1 MKNIKLSYSTPDY
14 KIEGDRV
21 ICTIHF
27 YFKKE
32 IIRELLL
39 LENKK
44 LLNFLSNNLNITLS
58 NVFNIALDNYYNN
71 NKNPYFNFIIVREAK
86 CHPND
91 SFNEKLGKQ
100 IAKAKCL
107 IAANKR
113 FKTLLKIMSEYYYEQ
128 YKYYNVNSLKREYTC
143 DNKKKYLKT
152 LIKQ

>member
-1 MKNIKLSYSTPDY
+1 MQNIKLSYSTPDY
-14 KIEGDRV
+14 KIEGNRV

-39 LENKK
+39 LGNKK
-44 LLNFLSNNLNITLS
+44 LLSVLSNNFNIILDD
-58 NVFNIALDNYYNN
+58 VFNTALDNYYNN
-71 NKNPYFNFIIVREAK
+71 NDPYFNFIMVREAK

-91 SFNEKLGKQ
+91 SFDEKLGKR

-113 FKTLLKIMSEYYYEQ
+113 FETLLKIMSEYYYEQ
-128 YKYYNVNSLKREYTC
+128 YKYYNVNFLRRETTYQ
-143 DNKKKYLKT
+143 NKKDYLKK
-152 LIKQ
+152 LIK

>member
-1 MKNIKLSYSTPDY
+1 MQNIKLSYSTPDY
-14 KIEGDRV
+14 KIEGNKV

-39 LENKK
+39 LGNKK
-44 LLNFLSNNLNITLS
+44 LLNILSNN
-58 NVFNIALDNYYNN
+58 FNIILDNLYSTLYYYNN
-71 NKNPYFNFIIVREAK
+71 NDPYFNFIIVREAK

-91 SFNEKLGKQ
+91 SFDEKLGKR

-113 FKTLLKIMSEYYYEQ
+113 FETLLKIMSEYYYEQ
-128 YKYYNVNSLKREYTC
+128 YKYYNINFLRRETTYQ
-143 DNKKKYLKT
+143 NKKDYLKK
-152 LIKQ
+152 LIK

>member
-1 MKNIKLSYSTPDY
+1 MQNIKLSYSTPDY
-14 KIEGDRV
+14 KIEGNKV

-39 LENKK
+39 LGNKK
-44 LLNFLSNNLNITLS
+44 LLSVLSNN
-58 NVFNIALDNYYNN
+58 FNIILDDIYSTLYYYNN
-71 NKNPYFNFIIVREAK
+71 NDPYFNFIIVREAK

-91 SFNEKLGKQ
+91 SFDEKLGKQ

-113 FKTLLKIMSEYYYEQ
+113 FETLLKIVSEYYYEQ
-128 YKYYNVNSLKREYTC
+128 FRYYNVNFLRRETIYQ
-143 DNKKKYLKT
+143 NKKDYFKK
-152 LIKQ
+152 LIK

>member
-1 MKNIKLSYSTPDY
+1 MQNIKLSYSTPDY
-14 KIEGDRV
+14 KIEENKV

-39 LENKK
+39 LGNKK
-44 LLNFLSNNLNITLS
+44 LLNFLSDNLNITLA

-71 NKNPYFNFIIVREAK
+71 NRNPYFNFIIVREAK

-113 FKTLLKIMSEYYYEQ
+113 FKTLLKIVSEYYYEQ
-128 YKYYNVNSLKREYTC
+128 YKYYNINSLKREYTYN
-143 DNKKKYLKT
+143 NKKKYLKT
-152 LIKQ
+152 LIK

>member
-1 MKNIKLSYSTPDY
+1 MQNIKLSYSTPDY
-14 KIEGDRV
+14 KIEGNKV

-39 LENKK
+39 LRNKK
-44 LLNFLSNNLNITLS
+44 LLNVLSNNFNIILD
-58 NVFNIALDNYYNN
+58 NVFNTSLYNNYY
-71 NKNPYFNFIIVREAK
+71 PYFNFIMVREAK

-91 SFNEKLGKQ
+91 SFDEKLGKQ

-113 FKTLLKIMSEYYYEQ
+113 FETVLKIVSEYYYEQ
-128 YKYYNVNSLKREYTC
+128 YKYYNVNFLRRETIYQ
-143 DNKKKYLKT
+143 NKKDHLKK
-152 LIKQ
+152 LIK

>member
-14 KIEGDRV
+14 KIEGNKV
-21 ICTIHF
+21 ICTINF

-32 IIRELLL
+32 IIRELLS

-44 LLNFLSNNLNITLS
+44 LLNFLSDNLNITLS
-58 NVFNIALDNYYNN
+58 DIFNIALDNYYSNN
-71 NKNPYFNFIIVREAK
+71 RNPYFNFIIVREAK

-113 FKTLLKIMSEYYYEQ
+113 FKTLLKIVSEYYYEK
-128 YKYYNVNSLKREYTC
+128 YKYYNVNSLKREYTYN
-143 DNKKKYLKT
+143 NKKKYLKT
-152 LIKQ
+152 LVK

>member
-1 MKNIKLSYSTPDY
+1 MQNIKLSYSTPDY
-14 KIEGDRV
+14 KIEGNRV

-39 LENKK
+39 LGNKK
-44 LLNFLSNNLNITLS
+44 LLSVLSNNFNIILDD
-58 NVFNIALDNYYNN
+58 VFNTALDNYYNN
-71 NKNPYFNFIIVREAK
+71 SNPYFNFIMVREAK

-91 SFNEKLGKQ
+91 SFDEKLGKR

-113 FKTLLKIMSEYYYEQ
+113 FETLLKIMSEYYYEQ
-128 YKYYNVNSLKREYTC
+128 YKYYNVNFLRRETTYQ
-143 DNKKKYLKT
+143 NKKDYFKK
-152 LIKQ
+152 LIK

>member
-14 KIEGDRV
+14 KIEGNKV

-44 LLNFLSNNLNITLS
+44 LVNFLSDNLNITLA

-113 FKTLLKIMSEYYYEQ
+113 FKTLLKIVSEYYYEQ
-128 YKYYNVNSLKREYTC
+128 YKYYNVNSLKREYTYN
-143 DNKKKYLKT
+143 NKKKYLKT

>member
-1 MKNIKLSYSTPDY
+1 MQNIKLSYSTPDY
-14 KIEGDRV
+14 KIEGNKV

-39 LENKK
+39 LRNKK
-44 LLNFLSNNLNITLS
+44 LLSVLSNNFNIVLD
-58 NVFNIALDNYYNN
+58 NVFNTSLYNNYY
-71 NKNPYFNFIIVREAK
+71 PYFNFIMVREAK

-91 SFNEKLGKQ
+91 SFDEKLGKQ

-113 FKTLLKIMSEYYYEQ
+113 FETVLKIVSEYYYEQ
-128 YKYYNVNSLKREYTC
+128 YKYYNVNFLRRETIYQ
-143 DNKKKYLKT
+143 NKKDYFKKLTK
-152 LIKQ
+152 

>member
-1 MKNIKLSYSTPDY
+1 MQNIKLSYSTPDY
-14 KIEGDRV
+14 KIEGNKV

-39 LENKK
+39 LGNKK
-44 LLNFLSNNLNITLS
+44 LLNFLSDNLNITLA

-71 NKNPYFNFIIVREAK
+71 NKNPYLNFIIVREAK

-91 SFNEKLGKQ
+91 SFNEKLGKR
-100 IAKAKCL
+100 IAKTKCL

-113 FKTLLKIMSEYYYEQ
+113 FETLLKIVSEYYYEQ
-128 YKYYNVNSLKREYTC
+128 YKYYNVNFLRRETIYQ
-143 DNKKKYLKT
+143 NKKDYLKK
-152 LIKQ
+152 LIK

>member
-1 MKNIKLSYSTPDY
+1 MQNIKLSHSTPDY
-14 KIEGDRV
+14 KIEGNKV

-39 LENKK
+39 LGNKK
-44 LLNFLSNNLNITLS
+44 LISVLSNN
-58 NVFNIALDNYYNN
+58 FNIVLDDIYSTLYYYNN
-71 NKNPYFNFIIVREAK
+71 NPYFNFIMVREAK

-113 FKTLLKIMSEYYYEQ
+113 FETVLKIMSEYYYEQ
-128 YKYYNVNSLKREYTC
+128 YKYYNVNFLRRETIYQ
-143 DNKKKYLKT
+143 NKKDYLKK
-152 LIKQ
+152 LIK

>member
-1 MKNIKLSYSTPDY
+1 MQNIKLSYSTPDY
-14 KIEGDRV
+14 KIEGNKV

-39 LENKK
+39 LGNKK
-44 LLNFLSNNLNITLS
+44 LLSVLSNNFNIILDD
-58 NVFNIALDNYYNN
+58 VFNTALDNYYNN
-71 NKNPYFNFIIVREAK
+71 NDPYFNFIMVREAK

-91 SFNEKLGKQ
+91 SFDEKLGKQ

-113 FKTLLKIMSEYYYEQ
+113 FETLLKIMSEYYYEQ
-128 YKYYNVNSLKREYTC
+128 YKYYNLNSLKREYTYN
-143 DNKKKYLKT
+143 NKKKYLKT
-152 LIKQ
+152 LIK

>member
-1 MKNIKLSYSTPDY
+1 MQNIKLSYSTPDY
-14 KIEGDRV
+14 KIEGNRV

-44 LLNFLSNNLNITLS
+44 LLNFLSDNLNITLS
-58 NVFNIALDNYYNN
+58 DVFNIALDNYYSNS
-71 NKNPYFNFIIVREAK
+71 NPYFNFIMVREAK

-113 FKTLLKIMSEYYYEQ
+113 FKTLLKIVSEYYYEQ
-128 YKYYNVNSLKREYTC
+128 YKYYNVNFLRRETIYQ
-143 DNKKKYLKT
+143 NKKDYFKK
-152 LIKQ
+152 LIK

>member
-1 MKNIKLSYSTPDY
+1 MQNIKLSYSTPDY
-14 KIEGDRV
+14 KIEGNKV

-39 LENKK
+39 LGNKK
-44 LLNFLSNNLNITLS
+44 LLNILSNN
-58 NVFNIALDNYYNN
+58 FNIVLDDIYSTLYYYNN
-71 NKNPYFNFIIVREAK
+71 NDPYFNFIIVREAK

-91 SFNEKLGKQ
+91 SFDEKLGKR

-113 FKTLLKIMSEYYYEQ
+113 FETLLKIMSEYYYEQ
-128 YKYYNVNSLKREYTC
+128 YKYYNVNFLRRETIYQ
-143 DNKKKYLKT
+143 NKKDYFKK
-152 LIKQ
+152 LIK

>member
-1 MKNIKLSYSTPDY
+1 MQNIKLSYSTPDY
-14 KIEGDRV
+14 KIEGNRV

-39 LENKK
+39 LGNKK
-44 LLNFLSNNLNITLS
+44 LLSVLSNNFNIILDD
-58 NVFNIALDNYYNN
+58 VFNTALDNYYNN
-71 NKNPYFNFIIVREAK
+71 NDPYFNFIMVREAK

-91 SFNEKLGKQ
+91 SFDEKLGKR

-113 FKTLLKIMSEYYYEQ
+113 FETILKIMSEYYYEQ
-128 YKYYNVNSLKREYTC
+128 YKYYNVNFLRRETIYQ
-143 DNKKKYLKT
+143 NKKDYFKK
-152 LIKQ
+152 LIK

>member
-1 MKNIKLSYSTPDY
+1 MQNIKLSYSTPDY
-14 KIEGDRV
+14 KIEGNKV

-39 LENKK
+39 LGNKK
-44 LLNFLSNNLNITLS
+44 LLSVLSNN
-58 NVFNIALDNYYNN
+58 FNIILDNVYSTLYYYNN
-71 NKNPYFNFIIVREAK
+71 NDPYFNFIIVREAK

-91 SFNEKLGKQ
+91 SFDEKLGKQ

-113 FKTLLKIMSEYYYEQ
+113 FETLLKIMSEYYYEQ
-128 YKYYNVNSLKREYTC
+128 YKHYNVNFLRRETIHQ
-143 DNKKKYLKT
+143 NKKDHLKK
-152 LIKQ
+152 LIK

>member
-1 MKNIKLSYSTPDY
+1 MQNIKLSYSTPDY
-14 KIEGDRV
+14 KIEGNKV

-39 LENKK
+39 LGNKK
-44 LLNFLSNNLNITLS
+44 LINVLSNN
-58 NVFNIALDNYYNN
+58 FNIILDDIYSTLYYYNN
-71 NKNPYFNFIIVREAK
+71 NNPYFNFIIIREAK
-86 CHPND
+86 CNPND

-113 FKTLLKIMSEYYYEQ
+113 FKTILKIMSEYYYEQ
-128 YKYYNVNSLKREYTC
+128 YKYYNVNFLRRETIYQ
-143 DNKKKYLKT
+143 NKKDYLKK
-152 LIKQ
+152 LIK

>member
-1 MKNIKLSYSTPDY
+1 MQNIKLSYSTPDY
-14 KIEGDRV
+14 KIEGNKV

-39 LENKK
+39 LGNKK
-44 LLNFLSNNLNITLS
+44 LLSVLSNNFNIILDD
-58 NVFNIALDNYYNN
+58 VFNTALDNYYNN
-71 NKNPYFNFIIVREAK
+71 NDPYFNFIMVREAK

-91 SFNEKLGKQ
+91 SFDEKLGKQ

-113 FKTLLKIMSEYYYEQ
+113 FETLLKIMSEYYYEQ
-128 YKYYNVNSLKREYTC
+128 YKYYNVNFLRRETVYQ
-143 DNKKKYLKT
+143 NKKDYFKK
-152 LIKQ
+152 LIK

>member
-1 MKNIKLSYSTPDY
+1 MQNIKLSYSTPDY
-14 KIEGDRV
+14 KIEGNKV

-39 LENKK
+39 LGNKK
-44 LLNFLSNNLNITLS
+44 LLSVLSNNFNIILDD
-58 NVFNIALDNYYNN
+58 VFNTALDNYYNN
-71 NKNPYFNFIIVREAK
+71 NDPYFNFIMVREAK

-91 SFNEKLGKQ
+91 SFDEKLGKR

-113 FKTLLKIMSEYYYEQ
+113 FETLLKIMSEYYYEQ
-128 YKYYNVNSLKREYTC
+128 YKYYNVNFLRRETIYQ
-143 DNKKKYLKT
+143 NKKDYFKK
-152 LIKQ
+152 LIK

>member
-1 MKNIKLSYSTPDY
+1 MQNIKLSYSTPDY
-14 KIEGDRV
+14 KIEGNKV

-39 LENKK
+39 LGNKK
-44 LLNFLSNNLNITLS
+44 LINVLSNN
-58 NVFNIALDNYYNN
+58 FNIILDNIYSTLYYYNN
-71 NKNPYFNFIIVREAK
+71 NDPYFNFIIVREAK

-91 SFNEKLGKQ
+91 SFDEKLGKR

-113 FKTLLKIMSEYYYEQ
+113 FETILKIMSEYYYEQ
-128 YKYYNVNSLKREYTC
+128 YKYYNLNFLRRETIYQ
-143 DNKKKYLKT
+143 NKKDYLKK
-152 LIKQ
+152 LIK